1 MKLPSFL
8 ICSLLLISLMFSGC
22 ATPPATIA
30 YKTES
35 AADIAVIS
43 AMSGWGAYV
52 AASHPGVATEL
63 KVKAAFEKT
72 QAAEIALID
81 ATSAWVRLSPAA
93 GGSTA
98 PPDVI
103 AAQAA
108 FSQATASLVTLVQS
122 FGITLK

>member
-1 MKLPSFL
+1 MKTL
-8 ICSLLLISLMFSGC
+8 ICFLLCCGLFTAC
-22 ATPPATIA
+22 QTPPATIA
-30 YKTES
+30 YKSES

-52 AASHPGVATEL
+52 AAAHPGVAAEL

-81 ATSAWVRLSPAA
+81 ATSAWVRLSPAS

-122 FGITLK
+122 FGVTLK